1 MTSLALFSF
10 FAALAV
16 GFGCVVAFSREIF
29 RAAFALMGC
38 LIGVAGL
45 TAMLGAVTVAAI
57 HIMIYIGGIFVLFL
71 FAILVTE
78 RPGQTVFRRRST
90 ATFLAGILA
99 LSVIVLLVIAAFSPS
114 LGANTRQA
122 SEFAVTARTIGAL
135 FMGNALLLFE
145 AVSVLLLAGLAAAV
159 VVMRKELDA

>member
-10 FAALAV
+10 FAAV
-16 GFGCVVAFSREIF
+16 TIGFGCVVAFSREIF

-45 TAMLGAVTVAAI
+45 TAMLGAVSVAAI
-57 HIMIYIGGIFVLFL
+57 HIMIYVGGIFVLFL

-78 RPGQTVFRRRST
+78 RPGQTVFRRRTIASL
-90 ATFLAGILA
+90 LAGLLA
-99 LSVIVLLVIAAFSPS
+99 LAIVVLLVIAAFSPA
-114 LGANTRQA
+114 LGAPTPGP
-122 SEFAVTARTIGAL
+122 EFAVTARTIGGL